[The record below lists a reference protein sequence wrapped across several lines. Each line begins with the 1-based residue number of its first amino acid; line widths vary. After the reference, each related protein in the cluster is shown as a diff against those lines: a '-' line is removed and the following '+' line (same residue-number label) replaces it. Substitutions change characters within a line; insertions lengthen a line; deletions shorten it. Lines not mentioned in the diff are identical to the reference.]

1 MNILDVIGG
10 ILVTLLLLPTL
21 VSLWVFGYNQVEMR
35 QVASQMVTVNQAA
48 ASYCAARK
56 VQTNIALV
64 LSAFPLNG
72 LFLSYAACLKPLKY
86 TSSGVW

>member
-48 ASYCAARK
+48 ASY
-56 VQTNIALV
+56 
-64 LSAFPLNG
+64 
-72 LFLSYAACLKPLKY
+72 
-86 TSSGVW
+86 